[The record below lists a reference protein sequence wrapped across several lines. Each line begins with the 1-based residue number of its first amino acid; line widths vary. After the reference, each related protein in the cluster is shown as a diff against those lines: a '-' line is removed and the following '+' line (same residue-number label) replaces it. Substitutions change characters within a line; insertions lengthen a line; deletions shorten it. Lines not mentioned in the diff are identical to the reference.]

1 MLRLIVMC
9 LAVALA
15 CTNSLAAK
23 SGAKSGAKSKSAKSA
38 PAKTAPSK
46 SKNLE
51 FKDPRDKQTYR
62 LVKIGDRTWF
72 GDNLNFKSEGS
83 YCLDD
88 DDNNCMAYGR
98 LYSWEAA
105 KTACPSGFRLPKHE
119 DFESLWNAAGADY
132 NAGYLLKTNYG
143 WKGDTNGNDTLK
155 FSAMPAGNRFDDAT
169 YGNLAKFAF
178 FWSADDALEDIEQG
192 NARVWYLTNKSMV
205 FGYTSKPKN
214 FGFSVRCVK

>member
-1 MLRLIVMC
+1 MTRLIVMA

-23 SGAKSGAKSKSAKSA
+23 SGSKAGAKSKSAKSK
-38 PAKTAPSK
+38 PAKSK
-46 SKNLE
+46 TLE
-51 FKDPRDKQTYR
+51 FNDPRDKQTYR

-98 LYSWEAA
+98 LYTWDAA
-105 KTACPSGFRLPKHE
+105 RVACPSGFRLPTHADYE
-119 DFESLWNAAGADY
+119 NLWTIAGADF
-132 NAGYLLKTNYG
+132 NAGFLLKTTYG
-143 WKGDTNGNDTLK
+143 WKGDTNGNDSLK
-155 FSAMPAGNRFDDAT
+155 FSAMPAGNRFDDET

-178 FWSADDALEDIEQG
+178 FWTSDDSSEGIEPSA
-192 NARVWYLTNKSMV
+192 ARVWYLTNKSMA
-205 FGYTSKPKN
+205 FGYTAKPKK
-214 FGFSVRCVK
+214 FGFAVRCVK

>member
-1 MLRLIVMC
+1 MTMLRLIVIC

-15 CTNSLAAK
+15 CTNSFA
-23 SGAKSGAKSKSAKSA
+23 AKSGAKSKSAKNV
-38 PAKTAPSK
+38 PAKSK
-46 SKNLE
+46 PAKAKSLE

-88 DDNNCMAYGR
+88 DENNCMAYGR

-105 KTACPSGFRLPKHE
+105 RSACPSGFRLPKHE

-132 NAGYLLKTNYG
+132 NAGYLLKTTYG

-155 FSAMPAGNRFDDAT
+155 FAAMPAGNRFDDAT

-178 FWSADDALEDIEQG
+178 FWSADDALEDIGQG
-192 NARVWYLTNKSMV
+192 EARVWYLTNKSMA
-205 FGYTSKPKN
+205 FGYTSKAKN